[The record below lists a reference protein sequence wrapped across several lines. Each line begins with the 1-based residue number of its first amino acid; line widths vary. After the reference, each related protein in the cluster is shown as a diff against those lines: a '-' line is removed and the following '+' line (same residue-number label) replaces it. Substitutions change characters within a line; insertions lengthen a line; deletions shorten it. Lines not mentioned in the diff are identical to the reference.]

1 MFLSSTEEDYSRT
14 VHVFSESLRWEQKAY
29 MMSERAYHAA
39 STIDLA
45 VLDLDKKNKI
55 RPAQMFCRSDMKE
68 NIQMNNEQ

>member
-1 MFLSSTEEDYSRT
+1 
-14 VHVFSESLRWEQKAY
+14 